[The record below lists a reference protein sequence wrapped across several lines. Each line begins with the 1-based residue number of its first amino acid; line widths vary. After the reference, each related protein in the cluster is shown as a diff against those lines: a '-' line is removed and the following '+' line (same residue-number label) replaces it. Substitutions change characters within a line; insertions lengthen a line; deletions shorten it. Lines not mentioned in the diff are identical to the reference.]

1 MELDEVKEI
10 TKSLEAAKTGLEKQQ
25 NELKEAH
32 RVAMDAVLKATEM
45 SKDNKDN
52 IDKALTKANETGG
65 QVTEL
70 AQRLDEAIKAMKA
83 APAGPMTLRMELQK
97 SVEGQKEVYDR
108 IVKREGAGKLKL
120 ISKAINDMAASVTLL
135 PNRYTV
141 DSTVSLT
148 QQPLRIRDLLTIVP
162 VTTDSVR
169 YAVQNIRNNAVA
181 IVAEG
186 TSKPYSNYAWTEA
199 TANVEVIA
207 HLSKLTLQ
215 AISDVPRLVAEVEA
229 EMRYGLALFEE
240 QELLNGNGSTGHLN
254 GLMHNA
260 TPYLVPV
267 GVDTTLILNQLDRL
281 RVAQLQLQLNYA
293 VPSGQVLNPVD
304 VANIEMV
311 RRDAD
316 TKHGGYIFG
325 NPDAPRNTVTLWG
338 VPTVQ
343 SPSMA
348 VNNFLIGDFGLAASL
363 YQREGVSALISTE
376 NADDFEKNLATMRV
390 EERLGLAVRRP
401 WALIKGTVVNE
412 GS

>member
-1 MELDEVKEI
+1 MELDEIKEI
-10 TKSLEAAKTGLEKQQ
+10 TKSLEAAKSSLTKQQ
-25 NELKEAH
+25 DELKEAH
-32 RVAMDAVLKATEM
+32 RVAMDAVSKATEM
-45 SKDNKDN
+45 SKDNKEN

-70 AQRLDEAIKAMKA
+70 AQKLDDAIKAMKA
-83 APAGPMTLRMELQK
+83 APQGPVTLRMELQK
-97 SVEGQKEVYDR
+97 SVEGQREAYDR

-148 QQPLRIRDLLTIVP
+148 RQPLRVRDLLTIVP
-162 VTTDSVR
+162 VTTDSIR
-169 YAVQNIRNNAVA
+169 YAVQNVRNNQAK

-186 TSKPYSNYAWTEA
+186 TAKPYSNYAWTEA

-215 AISDVPRLVAEVEA
+215 AIADVPRLVAEVEQ
-229 EMRYGLALFEE
+229 EMRYGLSLYEE
-240 QELLNGNGSTGHLN
+240 QELLNGDGSTGHLN
-254 GLMHNA
+254 GLLHNA
-260 TPYLVPV
+260 TAYAVPA
-267 GVDTTLILNQLDRL
+267 GADTSLILNPIDRL
-281 RVAQLQLQLNYA
+281 RIAQLQLQLNYA

-304 VANIEMV
+304 VANIDLI
-311 RRDAD
+311 RRDPD
-316 TKHGGYIFG
+316 RGGGYLFG
-325 NPDAPRNTVTLWG
+325 NPNSPSAVNGLWG
-338 VPTVQ
+338 VQTVE
-343 SPSMA
+343 SPSMG
-348 VNNFLIGDFGLAASL
+348 VGNFLIGDFGLAASL

-401 WALIKGTVVNE
+401 WALVKGALGSE